1 MTAGAWGKLL
11 ALMLAAVRDFFL
23 GRREQDQRRADAQDL
38 GAARAEIATRKTIE
52 ETRDAVEAA
61 RYRDRSD
68 VADLALRMRE
78 RARLAE
84 ARRLGGG
91 G

>member
-1 MTAGAWGKLL
+1 MTVWGEIL
-11 ALMLAAVRDFFL
+11 ALIAAAVRDFFL
-23 GRREQDQRRADAQDL
+23 RRGEQDQRRADAQDL
-38 GAARAEIATRKTIE
+38 GAARAEIATRKTIK

-61 RYRDRSD
+61 RNRDRID
-68 VADLALRMRE
+68 DADLALRMRE